1 MIISNMKP
9 KSVQFSPVTQSCPT
23 LCDPMDC
30 SMPGLPVHQLLPDF
44 LYNPN
49 SSMLNLKIKFIV

>member
-30 SMPGLPVHQLLPDF
+30 SMPGLPVHQQLPDF
-44 LYNPN
+44 YTTQ
-49 SSMLNLKIKFIV
+49 IVPCLI